1 MKLTQ
6 YFPPSQWLKEYQPSW
21 LRGDIVAGLTVG
33 VMLIPQGMAYALLAG
48 LPPIH
53 GLYTATISLIVYALL
68 GTSRQLAVGPV
79 AMISILTAAGVGS
92 MAPSGAEEFIA
103 LAILLAFMV
112 GVIQFL
118 FGVFRL
124 GFIVNF
130 LSHPVISGFTSAA
143 ALIIFFSQ
151 LKHLLGIQI
160 PRGTH
165 LIDTIQNTL
174 SQTPQ
179 LLSTAIGIIGIALIA
194 LVKKFKP
201 AIPGPLVIVAIS
213 IIVVWG
219 FRLDQYN
226 LKIVEEVP
234 QGLPDFSLPKL
245 ELSVIKALFPTALAI
260 AMVSFMQSIAAAKA
274 LELKHRNYKI
284 IPNQELISIG
294 LANAVGAF
302 FQGFPVAGGFARS
315 AVNEQAG
322 AKTGLASLISAVL
335 LIFTLLFLT
344 PIFYYLPNTILA
356 AIIIYAALNL
366 INYKIAIEL
375 WHTHR
380 TDFWLLLSTF
390 FATLLLGIEQGI
402 GIGVILSIVMVI
414 YKSSRP
420 HIAELGKVPN
430 TKIYRNVDRFN
441 QLEEL
446 DDVLIVRFDASLY
459 FANQQYF
466 RDQME
471 ALIRKKGEKLETVI
485 LSMECISNIDSSGAA
500 TLEDWVMDLKQRGFA
515 VFFTDVKGPI
525 RDLFHRTGLTQ
536 RIGEEYFCLSIQNA
550 VDYLSYPERLAE
562 KRARLK
568 TYALQRNQKSKN

>member
-1 MKLTQ
+1 MKLSQ
-6 YFPPSQWLKEYQPSW
+6 YFPPSQWLREYQRSW
-21 LRGDIVAGLTVG
+21 LKGDIVAGLTVG

-48 LPPIH
+48 LPPIY
-53 GLYTATISLIVYALL
+53 GLYTASIPLIIYALL

-79 AMISILTAAGVGS
+79 AMISILTAAGVS
-92 MAPSGAEEFIA
+92 SLAASGTEEYIG
-103 LAILLAFMV
+103 LAIILAFMV
-112 GVIQFL
+112 GLIQFL

-151 LKHLLGIQI
+151 LKHLLGVQI
-160 PRGTH
+160 PSSSH
-165 LIDTIQNTL
+165 LLETIQFTL
-174 SQTPQ
+174 SQPPHVA
-179 LLSTAIGIIGIALIA
+179 STLIGLVGIVIIAL
-194 LVKKFKP
+194 LKKFKP
-201 AIPGPLVIVAIS
+201 SIPGPLVIVAIG
-213 IIVVWG
+213 IVVIWV
-219 FRLDQYN
+219 FKLDQQDI
-226 LKIVEEVP
+226 KIVGEVP
-234 QGLPDFSLPKL
+234 QGLPAFAIPKL
-245 ELSVIKALFPTALAI
+245 DFEIIKTLFPTALAI

-274 LELKHRNYKI
+274 MELKHRNYKI
-284 IPNQELISIG
+284 VPNQELISIG
-294 LANAVGAF
+294 LANTIGSF

-315 AVNEQAG
+315 AVNDQAG
-322 AKTGLASLISAVL
+322 AKTGLASLISAIL

-356 AIIIYAALNL
+356 AIIIYAAINL
-366 INYKIAIEL
+366 INYKVAIEL

-380 TDFWLLLSTF
+380 TDFWLLISTF
-390 FATLLLGIEQGI
+390 LATLLLGIEQGI

-414 YKSSRP
+414 FKSSRP

-441 QLEEL
+441 ELEEL

-466 RDQME
+466 RDQIE
-471 ALIRKKGEKLETVI
+471 SLIRKKGDDLKTII
-485 LSMECISNIDSSGAA
+485 LSMECINNIDSSGAA
-500 TLEDWVMDLKQRGFA
+500 TLEDWVMNLQGRGFA

-536 RIGEEYFCLSIQNA
+536 RIGEEYFCLNIQNA
-550 VDYLSYPERLAE
+550 VDYLFYPEKLAK
-562 KRARLK
+562 KRKRMQE
-568 TYALQRNQKSKN
+568 YALQRNQRKRK